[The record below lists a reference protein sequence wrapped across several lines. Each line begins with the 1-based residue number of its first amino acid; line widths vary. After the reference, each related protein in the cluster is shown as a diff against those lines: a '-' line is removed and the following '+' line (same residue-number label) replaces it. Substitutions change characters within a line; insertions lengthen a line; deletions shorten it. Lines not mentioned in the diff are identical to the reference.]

1 MLHLHSPIRY
11 ICETLPERLRDAP
24 SICEAARK
32 FARHAEHLL
41 NGTEHC
47 GTARKTRHGKT
58 RQHKHHPMAQA
69 TDFNDIYVSLHERV
83 YRLAVGIVGCRQEA
97 EDVAQELYERL
108 WPRRA
113 AIAALAN
120 PAGYILASARNMSLD
135 RLRRRRP
142 RVELSAA
149 RDESG
154 DERREEGMAEVV
166 ARLVAALPEKQRT
179 AMHLRDV
186 ECMEMDEI
194 AEIMQIRPTAV
205 RMALSRARGTV
216 RDRLLK
222 IVNYGL

>member
-1 MLHLHSPIRY
+1 MRNGSKN
-11 ICETLPERLRDAP
+11 
-24 SICEAARK
+24 AA
-32 FARHAEHLL
+32 AQ
-41 NGTEHC
+41 T
-47 GTARKTRHGKT
+47 
-58 RQHKHHPMAQA
+58 HPMAQA

-83 YRLAVGIVGCRQEA
+83 YRLSVGIVGSRQEA

-120 PAGYILASARNMSLD
+120 PAGYILASARNMCLD
-135 RLRRRRP
+135 KLRRRRP

-149 RDESG
+149 MEGSG
-154 DERREEGMAEVV
+154 EPQGEGMTELV

-194 AEIMQIRPTAV
+194 ADVMGLRPTAV

-216 RDRLLK
+216 RERLLK
-222 IVNYGL
+222 IGEYGL